1 MRSASSTLQLLFGE
15 GEKRPQKSVYEYTA
29 LDEKGHELKG
39 FVDAMGIAAARL
51 KLREEGVYPIEI
63 NQAADK
69 KDTALTGVLGINFWQ
84 RVSTKDV
91 SIFTRQLSTLLGAG
105 IPLVPSLSV
114 LIAQTK
120 NQLLKQTL
128 AQIREQVNEGKSLTQ
143 GMLNFPR
150 IFPPFYVNMIRAG
163 ESSGTINLV
172 LERLADFSENQ
183 QALMSKIRSALAYPI
198 IMLFIGSAV
207 IFLLMTFVVPK
218 ITGIFTDMHQTLP
231 LITIVLIAISNFLKS
246 FWWLI
251 WILLAAAIAAFKYM
265 TTGTEAGKRLWDTAK
280 LKIPVWGQ
288 VNRKIAIA
296 RFCRTLATLLQSG
309 VPLLSSMEIVRNV
322 VNNILIGEAIS
333 KASKDVEEGKGLS
346 GPLTQS
352 GIFPPLVTEMVA
364 VGEQSGTLEKMLNR
378 VATAYETESQSDIMV
393 MTSLLEPLMIL
404 VMGLLVGF
412 IVVSILLPIFEMNQ
426 LVR

>member
-1 MRSASSTLQLLFGE
+1 MSI
-15 GEKRPQKSVYEYTA
+15 YEYTA
-29 LDEKGHELKG
+29 LDEKGRESKG
-39 FVDAMGIAAARL
+39 FVDAMSVAAARQ
-51 KLREEGVYPIEI
+51 KLREEGVYPTEI
-63 NQAADK
+63 NQAVDK
-69 KDTALTGVLGINFWQ
+69 KDTALTGVLGINLWQ

-91 SIFTRQLSTLLGAG
+91 SVFTRQLSTLLGAG

-231 LITIVLIAISNFLKS
+231 LITVVLIGISNFLKS

-251 WILLAAAIAAFKYM
+251 LILLAAAIAAFKYM

-352 GIFPPLVTEMVA
+352 GLFPPMVTEMVA

-404 VMGLLVGF
+404 VMGLVVGF
-412 IVVSILLPIFEMNQ
+412 IVISILLPIFEMNQ

>member
-1 MRSASSTLQLLFGE
+1 M
-15 GEKRPQKSVYEYTA
+15 SVYEYTA
-29 LDEKGHELKG
+29 LDEKGRERKG
-39 FVDAMGIAAARL
+39 FVDAMGIAAARQ

-69 KDTALTGVLGINFWQ
+69 KDTALSGVLGINLWQ

-251 WILLAAAIAAFKYM
+251 LILLAAAIAAFKYM

>member
-1 MRSASSTLQLLFGE
+1 MG
-15 GEKRPQKSVYEYTA
+15 VYEYTA
-29 LDEKGHELKG
+29 LDEKGREHKG
-39 FVDAMGIAAARL
+39 FVDAGSVAAARQ
-51 KLREEGVYPIEI
+51 KLREDGVYPTEI

-69 KDTALTGVLGINFWQ
+69 KDNALSGILSLNIWQ
-84 RVSTKDV
+84 RVTTKDV
-91 SIFTRQLSTLLGAG
+91 SVFTRQLSTLLGAG

-120 NQLLKQTL
+120 NPLLKQTL
-128 AQIREQVNEGKSLTQ
+128 AQIREQVNEGKSLTE
-143 GMLNFPR
+143 GLLNFPR
-150 IFPPFYVNMIRAG
+150 IFPPFYVNMVRAG

-183 QALMSKIRSALAYPI
+183 QAMMSKVRAALAYPI
-198 IMLFIGSAV
+198 IMLFIGSGV

-231 LITIVLIAISNFLKS
+231 LITIILIGVSNFLKS

-251 WILLAAAIAAFKYM
+251 LILLFATIAAFKYV
-265 TTGTEAGKRLWDTAK
+265 TTGTESGIRLWDTAK
-280 LKIPVWGQ
+280 LKTPVWGQ
-288 VNRKIAIA
+288 VNLKISIA

-352 GIFPPLVTEMVA
+352 GLFPPLVTEMVA

-378 VATAYETESQSDIMV
+378 VATAYETEAQSDIMV

-404 VMGLLVGF
+404 VMGLVVGF
-412 IVVSILLPIFEMNQ
+412 IVISILLPIFEMNQ
-426 LVR
+426 LIR

>member
-1 MRSASSTLQLLFGE
+1 M
-15 GEKRPQKSVYEYTA
+15 SVYEYTA
-29 LDEKGHELKG
+29 LDEKGRERKG
-39 FVDAMGIAAARL
+39 FVDAMGVAAARQ
-51 KLREEGVYPIEI
+51 KLREEGVYPTEI

-69 KDTALTGVLGINFWQ
+69 KDTALTGVFGINLWQ

-91 SIFTRQLSTLLGAG
+91 SVFTRQLSTLLGAG

-251 WILLAAAIAAFKYM
+251 LILLAAAIAAFKYM

>member
-1 MRSASSTLQLLFGE
+1 M
-15 GEKRPQKSVYEYTA
+15 SVFEYVA
-29 LDEKGHELKG
+29 LDEKGRQRKG
-39 FVDAMGIAAARL
+39 FIDAPGIAAARQ
-51 KLREEGVYPIEI
+51 KLREENVYPVEI
-63 NQAADK
+63 NQAADRK
-69 KDTALTGVLGINFWQ
+69 ETALSGALKINLWQ

-91 SIFTRQLSTLLGAG
+91 SVFTRQLSTLLGSG

-120 NQLLKQTL
+120 NPLLKQTL
-128 AQIREQVNEGKSLTQ
+128 AQIREQVNEGKSLTE
-143 GMLNFPR
+143 GLLNFPR
-150 IFPPFYVNMIRAG
+150 IFPSFYVNMVRAG

-183 QALMSKIRSALAYPI
+183 QAMMSKIRAALAYPI
-198 IMLFIGSAV
+198 IMLFIGSGV
-207 IFLLMTFVVPK
+207 IFLLMAFVVPK

-231 LITIVLIAISNFLKS
+231 LITVVLIGVSNFLKS

-251 WILLAAAIAAFKYM
+251 LILVAAAIAALKYV
-265 TTGTEAGKRLWDTAK
+265 TTGTEAGRRMWDSAK

-288 VNRKIAIA
+288 VNLKIAIA

-322 VNNILIGEAIS
+322 VNNILIGEAINE
-333 KASKDVEEGKGLS
+333 ASKDVEEGKGLS

-352 GIFPPLVTEMVA
+352 GLFPPLVTEMVA
-364 VGEQSGTLEKMLNR
+364 VGEQTGTLEKMLNR
-378 VATAYETESQSDIMV
+378 VATAYETEAQSDIMV

-404 VMGLLVGF
+404 VMGLVVGF
-412 IVVSILLPIFEMNQ
+412 IVISILLPIFEMNQ

>member
-1 MRSASSTLQLLFGE
+1 M
-15 GEKRPQKSVYEYTA
+15 SVYEYTA
-29 LDEKGHELKG
+29 LDEKGRERKG
-39 FVDAMGIAAARL
+39 FVDAMGVAAARQ
-51 KLREEGVYPIEI
+51 KLREEGVYPTEI

-69 KDTALTGVLGINFWQ
+69 KDTVLSGVLGINLWQ
-84 RVSTKDV
+84 RVSTKVV
-91 SIFTRQLSTLLGAG
+91 SVFTRQLSTLLGSG

-120 NQLLKQTL
+120 NPLLKQTL

-143 GMLNFPR
+143 GMLNFPH
-150 IFPPFYVNMIRAG
+150 IFPSFYVSMVRAG

-198 IMLFIGSAV
+198 IMLFIGSGV

-251 WILLAAAIAAFKYM
+251 LILLAAAIAAFKYM

-309 VPLLSSMEIVRNV
+309 VPLLSSMEIVCNV

-364 VGEQSGTLEKMLNR
+364 VGEQTGTLEKMLNR
-378 VATAYETESQSDIMV
+378 VATAYETEAQADIMV
-393 MTSLLEPLMIL
+393 LTSLLEPLMIL
-404 VMGLLVGF
+404 VMGLVVGF
-412 IVVSILLPIFEMNQ
+412 IVISILLPIFEMNQ